1 MSLSLVDPARLHQQA
16 LQNVVSLDSIPFA
29 AGLTAGK
36 RWAPESLIYFSYLP
50 SRHLLTDDDMA
61 FLGEFT
67 ALAICEQ
74 FIYLE
79 GDILVPAVEHLLARK
94 RGAIGAELRHCMI
107 DLIEEEHRHTEMF
120 WRLLE
125 TARPEWYPERKTRI
139 HRAARRQLV
148 QLMSRMPETF
158 MPWVWMGL
166 LFEEITVHLYRQYS
180 RDPAVDPLFTEVH
193 RAHMLDE
200 TRHFR
205 IEQHL
210 LREVWEPASPGV
222 RAFNARLFGGIMARF
237 VAPNSPFQALRLLLD
252 HAPHLRQYEATF
264 AADLRE
270 LHRNEGFQRNFY
282 SREALP
288 MTFAT
293 LDAHPE
299 MAIVSRSVPLYDPGE
314 SRARAFVA

>member
-1 MSLSLVDPARLHQQA
+1 MSLSLVEPARLHQQA
-16 LQNVVSLDSIPFA
+16 IQNVVSIESIPYG
-29 AGLTAGK
+29 AGLTVGK
-36 RWAPESLIYFSYLP
+36 RWAPESLVYFSYLP
-50 SRHLLTDDDMA
+50 SRHLLAEDDMV
-61 FLGEFT
+61 FLTEFA
-67 ALAICEQ
+67 ALGICEQ

-79 GDILVPAVEHLLARK
+79 GDILIPAVEHLLARK
-94 RGAIGAELRHCMI
+94 RGAIGADLRRCMI

-125 TARPEWYPERKTRI
+125 TARPEWYPERRMRI
-139 HRAARRQLV
+139 HRASGRKLV

-180 RDPAVDPLFTEVH
+180 RDPDVDPLFTEVH

-210 LREVWEPASPGV
+210 LREVWEPASPAV
-222 RAFNARLFGGIMARF
+222 RAFNARLFGRIMARF
-237 VAPNSPFQALRLLLD
+237 VSPNSPFQALRLLLERS
-252 HAPHLRQYEATF
+252 PHLRPHEA
-264 AADLRE
+264 ALVAELRD
-270 LHRNEGFQRNFY
+270 LHRNEAFQRNFY

-293 LDAHPE
+293 LDAYPE
-299 MAIVSRSVPLYDPGE
+299 MAIVSRHVPLYRPGGGH
-314 SRARAFVA
+314 ARAVVA